1 MKRRKILGSIFG
13 WFSKLVITHPKA
25 IFVFFILVTIGMFLF
40 AIRIR
45 VNPDLLL
52 LLPKN
57 DPEVA
62 EYENLNKFIG
72 TERSFI
78 VGIYTRGKIEKGKEF
93 ARKIV
98 NKLNNMEGLVSY
110 IHNNNSPELMK
121 TYGMYFLSKSDLHS
135 LKKALDNFNSSIQGL
150 SKSTALSS
158 FVKIFSS
165 IHDFQTYIGK
175 LTMNPENIED
185 NSYIVSKDGNMILI
199 YARMSRK
206 ADNAAFVNMA
216 IPRLRRAIDILNK
229 KYNLPYRFAGRYEQN
244 YEANQQGNIDLMM
257 TLILSLI
264 CVVFLFYIFYRNVLL
279 SIAILSSLGVSVV
292 WTLGFARLSCGY
304 LNLISISIMVI
315 LVGLGM
321 DYGIHLTNKFM
332 KIRYRRKT
340 VDESIYAALS
350 QTGISIFGGALI
362 TACAFLSLS
371 FLNFPALSQIGLISA
386 VGVIFSFT
394 SMLGFFPSILLI
406 FKKHIEKQSPEG
418 PITKKIYKWYDVF
431 LNRHYKRIID
441 ISIIVTL
448 IFTYFTV
455 KLLTS
460 YDYNLSS
467 LFNPHRD
474 SSILAR
480 DIAKEFQIKSLAQVV
495 VLADSINEVERITDK
510 LRTFKY
516 AGKINSIFDI
526 LPSSIDDERISLVN
540 DVCKRL
546 RNISN
551 NVLLRMVIKKY
562 GLESMV
568 LKPSL
573 PQDRTSLMEEIY
585 KIYNKGLP
593 YSMKREYIVKSDNST
608 KYSISLSPNVDIYEN
623 NNLKSF
629 LETLKKYDLH
639 FIGYPILQYKLMKL
653 IQNNTIIAFLLV
665 LTVVFV
671 MVWLVV
677 ARTWAALLGLSM
689 LLLSINI
696 MFGAMYLLG
705 LRINLITFVTG
716 PLIIGIGINSFVH
729 ILYRYLKEQGDKI
742 GILITEMSKILTL
755 SSLTIITAFTA
766 LVFTQTRLL
775 ADLGV
780 SMIIGIASCYFVAEI
795 LLLVILKRKEERSG
809 SGPNI

>member
-1 MKRRKILGSIFG
+1 MKRKKILGSIFEWLG
-13 WFSKLVITHPKA
+13 KLVITHPKA

-40 AIRIR
+40 AIRVR

-52 LLPKN
+52 LLPEN

-78 VGIYTRGKIEKGKEF
+78 IGIYTEGKIEKGKKF
-93 ARKIV
+93 AREIV
-98 NKLNNMEGLVSY
+98 AKLNSMEGLVSY

-135 LKKALDNFNSSIQGL
+135 LKKDLDNFNSSIQGL
-150 SKSTALSS
+150 SKSIALSS

-165 IHDFQTYIGK
+165 IDNFQTYIDK
-175 LTMNPENIED
+175 LTINPEDIKD
-185 NSYIVSKDGNMILI
+185 NSYIISKNGNMILI
-199 YARMSRK
+199 YACMTHK
-206 ADNAAFVNMA
+206 ANDMAFVNMV
-216 IPRLRRAIDILNK
+216 IPRLRKAIDILNK
-229 KYNLPYRFAGRYEQN
+229 KYNLPYRFAGRYEQI

-279 SIAILSSLGVSVV
+279 SIGILCSLGISVI
-292 WTLGFARLSCGY
+292 WTLGFVRLSYGY
-304 LNLISISIMVI
+304 LNLISISIVVI
-315 LVGLGM
+315 LIGLGM

-332 KIRYRRKT
+332 KLRYRRKT
-340 VDESIYAALS
+340 VDESIYAAIS
-350 QTGISIFGGALI
+350 QTGISIFGGVLI
-362 TACAFLSLS
+362 TVFAFLSLS

-386 VGVIFSFT
+386 VGAIFSFT
-394 SMLGFFPSILLI
+394 SMIGFFPSILLI
-406 FKKHIEKQSPEG
+406 FKKYIDKQSPEA

-431 LNRHYKRIID
+431 LNKHYKRIID

-495 VLADSINEVERITDK
+495 VLADSINEIERITGELK
-510 LRTFKY
+510 TFEY

-526 LPSSIDDERISLVN
+526 LPSSVDDEKISLVN

-546 RNISN
+546 KGISN

-568 LKPSL
+568 LKPLL
-573 PQDRTSLMEEIY
+573 PQDRPSLMEEIY

-593 YSMKREYIVKSDNST
+593 YSMKREYIVKSGNSIR
-608 KYSISLSPNVDIYEN
+608 YSINLSPNVDIYEN

-629 LETLKKYDLH
+629 LEALRKYDLH

-653 IQNNTIIAFLLV
+653 IQDNMIIAFLLV

-677 ARTWAALLGLSM
+677 ARTWAALLSLSM

-705 LRINLITFVTG
+705 LRINLVTFVVS
-716 PLIIGIGINSFVH
+716 PLIIGIGINSFVR
-729 ILYRYLKEQGDKI
+729 ILDRYLEKEGNKI
-742 GILITEMSKILTL
+742 GILITEMSKTLTL
-755 SSLTIITAFTA
+755 SSLTTITAFAA

-775 ADLGV
+775 ADLGL

-795 LLLVILKRKEERSG
+795 LLLAILKRKG
-809 SGPNI
+809 K